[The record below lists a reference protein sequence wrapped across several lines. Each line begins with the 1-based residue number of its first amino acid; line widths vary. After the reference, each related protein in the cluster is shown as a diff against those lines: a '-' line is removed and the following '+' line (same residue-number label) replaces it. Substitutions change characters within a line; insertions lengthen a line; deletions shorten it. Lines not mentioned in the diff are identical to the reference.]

1 MSVRCLDS
9 TFLIDL
15 LRGDEAAA
23 AKMREIEALGEGVSL
38 PAPCLA
44 EILLGAHFKGGD
56 LLRDTLDVVAR
67 LDVLEVDAAVA
78 GEAGRLGADLLRRG
92 QALPT
97 TDLLIAA
104 AARLG
109 GQVLV
114 TRDTDFARI
123 PGLAVEG
130 Y

>member
-1 MSVRCLDS
+1 
-9 TFLIDL
+9 
-15 LRGDEAAA
+15 
-23 AKMREIEALGEGVSL
+23 MREMEGLGEGVSL

-44 EILLGAHFKGGD
+44 EVFLRAHFKGGA
-56 LLRDTLDVVAR
+56 LLRDTLDIPAR
-67 LDVLEVDAAVA
+67 LDILEVDAAVA
-78 GEAGRLGADLLRRG
+78 GEAGRLGAELLRCG
-92 QALPT
+92 QCLPT

-104 AARLG
+104 AALLH

-114 TRDTDFARI
+114 TRDADFTRI

>member
-15 LRGDEAAA
+15 LKGDEAAA
-23 AKMREIEALGEGVSL
+23 GKMREIEALGEGVSV

-44 EILLGAHFKGGD
+44 EVLLGAHFKGGD

-78 GEAGRLGADLLRRG
+78 GEAGRLGAELLRRG
-92 QALPT
+92 EGLPT

-104 AARLG
+104 CARLG

>member
-1 MSVRCLDS
+1 MRCLDS

-15 LRGDEAAA
+15 LKGDDAAV
-23 AKMREIEALGEGVSL
+23 AKMREIESLGEPVSL

-56 LLRDTLDVVAR
+56 LLRDTLHVVAR

-78 GEAGRLGADLLRRG
+78 GEAGRLGAELLRRG
-92 QALPT
+92 QGLPT

-104 AARLG
+104 AARLK
-109 GQVLV
+109 GQILV
-114 TRDTDFARI
+114 TRDADFARI

>member
-1 MSVRCLDS
+1 MRCLDS

-15 LRGDEAAA
+15 LKGDDAAA
-23 AKMREIEALGEGVSL
+23 AKMREIEGLGESVSL
-38 PAPCLA
+38 PAPCLT
-44 EILLGAHFKGGD
+44 EVLLGAHFKGGD

-67 LDVLEVDAAVA
+67 LDILEVDAAA
-78 GEAGRLGADLLRRG
+78 ASEAGRLGAELLRRG
-92 QALPT
+92 RGLPT

-104 AARLG
+104 CARLG
-109 GQVLV
+109 GHILV

>member
-1 MSVRCLDS
+1 MRCLDS

-15 LRGDEAAA
+15 LRGEEAAA
-23 AKMREIEALGEGVSL
+23 AKMREMEGLGEGVTL

-44 EILLGAHFKGGD
+44 EVLLGAHFKGGA
-56 LLRDTLDVVAR
+56 LLRDTLDVLAR
-67 LDVLEVDAAVA
+67 LDILEVDAAVA
-78 GEAGRLGADLLRRG
+78 GEAGRLGAELLRRG
-92 QALPT
+92 QGLPT

-104 AARLG
+104 TARLH

-114 TRDTDFARI
+114 TRDADFTRI

>member
-1 MSVRCLDS
+1 MRCLDS

-15 LRGDEAAA
+15 LKGDPAAS
-23 AKMREIEALGEGVSL
+23 AKMKEIESLGEPVSL
-38 PAPCLA
+38 PSPCLT
-44 EILLGAHFKGGD
+44 EVLLGAHFKGGA
-56 LLRDTLDVVAR
+56 LLRDTLDAVGR
-67 LDVLEVDAAVA
+67 LDILEVDAAVA
-78 GEAGRLGADLLRRG
+78 AEAGRLGAELLRRG
-92 QALPT
+92 RSLPT

-104 AARLG
+104 AARLSG
-109 GQVLV
+109 RVLV

>member
-1 MSVRCLDS
+1 VRCLDS

-15 LRGDEAAA
+15 LKGDEAAA
-23 AKMREIEALGEGVSL
+23 AKMREMEGLGEPVSL
-38 PAPCLA
+38 PTPCLT
-44 EILLGAHFKGGD
+44 EILVGAHFKGGD
-56 LLRDTLDVVAR
+56 LLRATLDVVAR
-67 LDVLEVDAAVA
+67 LDLIHVDAAVA

-92 QALPT
+92 HSLPT

-104 AARLG
+104 TARLH
-109 GQVLV
+109 GQILV
-114 TRDTDFARI
+114 TRDEDFARI